1 MNGSPPPSWG
11 SLVVLRYLGSQA
23 VSRLT
28 LLPLCLVRSQCSRA
42 QFLPPNHGRL
52 PTILARLGSEPLIPE
67 ISKQNEGMQ
76 APQGSL
82 HRAPP
87 QVLTSCAPMALLLFP
102 GRITRLCGGW
112 TDLG

>member
-1 MNGSPPPSWG
+1 MNGSRLLPGARCWFCAISVPK
-11 SLVVLRYLGSQA
+11 LLA

-28 LLPLCLVRSQCSRA
+28 LLPLCSVRSQCSRA

-52 PTILARLGSEPLIPE
+52 PTILARLGSEPPIPE

-87 QVLTSCAPMALLLFP
+87 QVLTSYAPMALLLFP
-102 GRITRLCGGW
+102 GRITRL
-112 TDLG
+112 